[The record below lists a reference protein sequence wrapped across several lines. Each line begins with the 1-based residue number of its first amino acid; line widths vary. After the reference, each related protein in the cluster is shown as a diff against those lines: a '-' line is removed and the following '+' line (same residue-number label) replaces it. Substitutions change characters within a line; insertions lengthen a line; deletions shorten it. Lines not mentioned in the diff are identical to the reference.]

1 MARNDGVWWLTARLF
16 SQIRAMITDIRDWRE
31 LAVSGPSAMERP
43 REKRTFADANRPAV
57 FDPNSDDRGPLGHTC
72 KRTIGGAAHW
82 LLFDRCSLCE
92 AAGVVA
98 GGPFKAMAKPTDV
111 FIGFDSAWTDNAKAP
126 GAICATG
133 IQDGRTV
140 AWHPPRLA
148 GFDAAR
154 EFIQAV
160 RSPDGVTLIAL
171 DQPTLVPNAESMR
184 PVERAVAS
192 VVSWLGGGVQAAHM
206 GKIGMFCANS
216 PVWPFL
222 RAIGAV
228 EDPEQARKATAG
240 TFLME
245 VFPALAL
252 PSIDKSFAVRLGAPK
267 YNPGNRRQYKRNRLA
282 SGSQRGGDGGRGSG
296 LSGAGGLVPRSG

>member
-1 MARNDGVWWLTARLF
+1 
-16 SQIRAMITDIRDWRE
+16 
-31 LAVSGPSAMERP
+31 
-43 REKRTFADANRPAV
+43 
-57 FDPNSDDRGPLGHTC
+57 
-72 KRTIGGAAHW
+72 
-82 LLFDRCSLCE
+82 
-92 AAGVVA
+92 
-98 GGPFKAMAKPTDV
+98 MAKPTDV

-126 GAICATG
+126 GAICASG

-222 RAIGAV
+222 RAVGAV

-252 PSIDKSFAVRLGAPK
+252 PSIDESFAVRLGAPK
-267 YNPGNRRQYKRNRLA
+267 YNPGNRRQYKPTDWRRVVNAVAAEAEGLGCPELAAWCREAGELAKPKKADQDRLDAGICLVIALRWRLKPRKDSMLLGDLLTGYMVTPA
-282 SGSQRGGDGGRGSG
+282 SEVMRTKLEVAAAKKGNVPVDGIR
-296 LSGAGGLVPRSG
+296 APT